1 MNINFNQ
8 SFLVNLMIT
17 LIWLLVCAKSIQKQL
32 NFVLDYITIAD
43 NKILKRALQ
52 SLWILNLLTSVFI
65 PLILMNFIPDEY
77 DMPFL
82 FIWLIAQSFMFL
94 VLYLAKQQY
103 GSFSTV
109 TTKAKMRNV
118 TNKMFFDPNGEAL
131 HVAIFNASDNYVK
144 LKYDFCEDGE
154 LNYEAREKALMQIID
169 STTEN
174 YISFKETGEGSETIQ
189 YKEAEEI
196 IKGMFVLGMSEDKWE
211 EKVATADLEK
221 GLWSTDVFNKQFE
234 KYKEAIDK

>member
-8 SFLVNLMIT
+8 SFLVDLMIT
-17 LIWLLVCAKSIQKQL
+17 IIWLLVCGKSIQKQL

-77 DMPFL
+77 NMPFL
-82 FIWLIAQSFMFL
+82 FVWLIAQLFVSL
-94 VLYLAKQQY
+94 VSYHAKQQY
-103 GSFSTV
+103 GSFSAV

-118 TNKMFFDPNGEAL
+118 TNKMFLDPEGETI

-154 LNYEAREKALMQIID
+154 PNYEAREEALTQLLD

-174 YISFKETGEGSETIQ
+174 YISFQNTGKGSEIIE
-189 YKEAEEI
+189 YKEAEET
-196 IKGMFVLGMSEDKWE
+196 IKGVLILGMSEDKWK
-211 EKVATADLEK
+211 EKVETANLEK
-221 GLWSTDVFNKQFE
+221 GLWSTDVFDKQFE
-234 KYKEAIDK
+234 KYKEAINE

>member
-8 SFLVNLMIT
+8 SFLVDLMIT
-17 LIWLLVCAKSIQKQL
+17 IIWLLVCAKSIQKQL

-52 SLWILNLLTSVFI
+52 SLWILNLLTSVFV

-82 FIWLIAQSFMFL
+82 FIWLIAQSFIFL
-94 VLYLAKQQY
+94 VSHLAKQQY
-103 GSFSTV
+103 GSFSAV

-118 TNKMFFDPNGEAL
+118 TNKMFLDPEGETI

-154 LNYEAREKALMQIID
+154 PNYEAREEALTQLLD

-174 YISFKETGEGSETIQ
+174 YISFQNTGKGSEIIE
-189 YKEAEEI
+189 YKEAEET
-196 IKGMFVLGMSEDKWE
+196 IKGVLILGMSEDKWK
-211 EKVATADLEK
+211 EKVETANLEK
-221 GLWSTDVFNKQFE
+221 GLWSTDVFDKQFE
-234 KYKEAIDK
+234 KYKEAINE